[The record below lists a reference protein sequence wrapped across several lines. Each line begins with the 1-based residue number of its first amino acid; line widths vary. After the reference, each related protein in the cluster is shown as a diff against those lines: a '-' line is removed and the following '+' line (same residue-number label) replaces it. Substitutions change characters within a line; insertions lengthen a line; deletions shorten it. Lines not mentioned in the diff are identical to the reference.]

1 MDAAR
6 QVGVKLDELTRRFE
20 GANAVIGVCL
30 PHLQYQ
36 TTVLSQ
42 VEAEAR
48 ALAPDVGDTAAAREL
63 LTLADRARALD
74 AGIRAAIDRIDAAG

>member
-6 QVGVKLDELTRRFE
+6 QVGVKLDELAHRLE
-20 GANAVIGVCL
+20 GASAVIGVCL
-30 PHLQYQ
+30 PHLQHQ

-63 LTLADRARALD
+63 LTLADRARALE
-74 AGIRAAIDRIDAAG
+74 AGIRAAIRRIDAAG

>member
-48 ALAPDVGDTAAAREL
+48 ALAPDVGDTDAAQKL
-63 LTLADRARALD
+63 LALADRARALD
-74 AGIRAAIDRIDAAG
+74 AGVQAAIRRIDAAG

>member
-1 MDAAR
+1 VDAAR
-6 QVGVKLDELTRRFE
+6 NVGVKLDELTRRFE

-48 ALAPDVGDTAAAREL
+48 ALAPDVGDTDAAQKL
-63 LTLADRARALD
+63 LALADRARALD
-74 AGIRAAIDRIDAAG
+74 AGVQAAIRRIDAAG